1 MAGRRIFNEQGAG
14 AVLRFGLRV
23 VSMRVRYGGDYNPEQ
38 WPREVWEQDAQLMQE
53 AGVDLVTVGVFSWAL
68 LEPREGVF
76 SFDWL
81 RDVLDLLAGAGIG
94 VDLATPTAAPLLGSP
109 LGTLTSCRSTRRAAV
124 TVTAAVRPFV
134 FAVPTTAQKQGP
146 WWLGSRLK

>member
-81 RDVLDLLAGAGIG
+81 RGVLDLLAGAGIWPPRQRPPC
-94 VDLATPTAAPLLGSP
+94 LAL
-109 LGTLTSCRSTRRAAV
+109 RS
-124 TVTAAVRPFV
+124 
-134 FAVPTTAQKQGP
+134 VP
-146 WWLGSRLK
+146 